1 MTLKENLRIEYINLK
16 YAKKRKDRLQL
27 QLLQLQRVAM
37 TLLDEENFR
46 QDNDIN
52 SEITYY
58 NNIIREIRKYIY
70 HVSVENR
77 NMYTNNF
84 EPDSIY
90 YVF

>member
-16 YAKKRKDRLQL
+16 DAKKHRNRLEHIL
-27 QLLQLQRVAM
+27 EWLEDNNLEDTDVN
-37 TLLDEENFR
+37 EEL
-46 QDNDIN
+46 
-52 SEITYY
+52 TKY
-58 NNIIREIRKYIY
+58 NNIITEIRKYIY